1 MKVLGLAQY
10 LHFTAIFNHAVSH
23 FSSECAVCRIG
34 NKIKA
39 TKCMG
44 VTKEDRGIEERR
56 KCNRVG
62 ENVGKYKGGSKEQ
75 EQ

>member
-1 MKVLGLAQY
+1 
-10 LHFTAIFNHAVSH
+10 
-23 FSSECAVCRIG
+23 
-34 NKIKA
+34 
-39 TKCMG
+39 MG
-44 VTKEDRGIEERR
+44 GTKEDRGIVEERR

>member
-1 MKVLGLAQY
+1 
-10 LHFTAIFNHAVSH
+10 
-23 FSSECAVCRIG
+23 
-34 NKIKA
+34 
-39 TKCMG
+39 MG